1 MKRYLLYL
9 FLLSSISSFS
19 QKLSVSGNI
28 QDTSAKGPLPNA
40 IIMAIKLMDS
50 TLVGF
55 ARSDENGFFYFI
67 PFIPIYNKPLMKLI
81 ILNVF
86 VAEARTA
93 RKLVEQIWQSGQ
105 FGPTSGTLENF
116 INLF

>member
-1 MKRYLLYL
+1 
-9 FLLSSISSFS
+9 
-19 QKLSVSGNI
+19 
-28 QDTSAKGPLPNA
+28 
-40 IIMAIKLMDS
+40 
-50 TLVGF
+50 
-55 ARSDENGFFYFI
+55 
-67 PFIPIYNKPLMKLI
+67 MKLI

-116 INLF
+116 INLFCAFINSNRCNWTIQ